1 MKQPIPFHRALRAVI
16 DRADTRHRK
25 ATGNALSL
33 SVIARDVGISLIVL
47 MQVLDGERALDT
59 SHLLPLLVY
68 LGADEEEQRFLFHL
82 AEIAQRESAALKQ
95 KQGLDTD
102 RPPAA
107 LFRGRNDTDPA
118 TERITE
124 KRPLS

>member
-1 MKQPIPFHRALRAVI
+1 MKYIRFHRALRAVI

-25 ATGNALSL
+25 ATGKALSL
-33 SVIARDVGISLIVL
+33 SMIARDVGISLIL
-47 MQVLDGERALDT
+47 LTRVLDGEKVLDT

-68 LGADEEEQRFLFHL
+68 LGTDEEEQRFLFHL
-82 AEIAQRESAALKQ
+82 AEIAQRESAAPKQ
-95 KQGLDTD
+95 EKGLDTD
-102 RPPAA
+102 RSSAA